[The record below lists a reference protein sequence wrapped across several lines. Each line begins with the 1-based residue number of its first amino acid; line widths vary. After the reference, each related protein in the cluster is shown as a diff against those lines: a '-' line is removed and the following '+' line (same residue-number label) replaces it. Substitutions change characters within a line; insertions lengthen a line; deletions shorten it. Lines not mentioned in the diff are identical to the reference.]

1 MWRMVVTALGL
12 LALAGEARQGSVVG
26 QAPPADVTV
35 PMFDFGHRP
44 VVEVSINGQGPF
56 RMILDTGASET
67 VVDPSWVG
75 GETGSVQLR
84 EVRIGALSWK
94 QMPVVSQSIF
104 AGPMA
109 PDFPKGI
116 LSAAAFPGY
125 LVTLDYPNK
134 TISIRKGELPVA
146 DGRRVFQYGV
156 TEEFPVAPVRV
167 AGREFT
173 LHVDSGSPGGV
184 TLPLR
189 FSKELPLGAE
199 LATVGR
205 ARTPAGEFDVL
216 SAPVKGAVELGEY
229 VLDVKG
235 VQFSDVRPGPKPGPG
250 NIGSEVLRTFK
261 VTLDAANRRL
271 LFER

>member
-1 MWRMVVTALGL
+1 MGMTVLGL
-12 LALAGEARQGSVVG
+12 LALAGEAQQGTVVG
-26 QAPPADVTV
+26 QAPSAEVTV
-35 PMFDFGHRP
+35 PMLDFGHRP

-56 RMILDTGASET
+56 RMILDTGASGT

-75 GETGSVQLR
+75 GETGPIELR
-84 EVRIGALSWK
+84 EVRIGALSWT
-94 QMPVVSQSIF
+94 QLPVASEPLF
-104 AGPMA
+104 AGPIA
-109 PDFPKGI
+109 PEFPKGV

-146 DGRRVFQYGV
+146 DGRRVFQYGAA
-156 TEEFPVAPVRV
+156 EELPLAPVRV

-184 TLPLR
+184 MLPLR

-199 LATVGR
+199 LVLVGK
-205 ARTPAGEFDVL
+205 ARTVAGEFDVW

-229 VLDVKG
+229 VLEVPG
-235 VQFSDVRPGPKPGPG
+235 IRFSDLRPGPKPGPG
-250 NIGSEVLRTFK
+250 NIGYEVLRTFK